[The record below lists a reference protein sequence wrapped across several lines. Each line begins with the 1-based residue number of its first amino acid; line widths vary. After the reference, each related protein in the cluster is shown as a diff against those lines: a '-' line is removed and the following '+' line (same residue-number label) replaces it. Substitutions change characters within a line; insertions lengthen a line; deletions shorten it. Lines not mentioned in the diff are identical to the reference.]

1 MTKACFAVVPIPV
14 EVYGVALSSLKQ
26 KTEIMTDTVQSTVQL
41 DSPAPGGI
49 DFANTPIYMDN
60 IWEKKIIG
68 KVSDGIILETIFH
81 WICWDETA
89 AVIVERISVNG
100 AIVADVVAYIFP
112 TSWITDIVLNTNW
125 LQIIK

>member
-1 MTKACFAVVPIPV
+1 MTN
-14 EVYGVALSSLKQ
+14 
-26 KTEIMTDTVQSTVQL
+26 TVQSTVQL
-41 DSPAPGGI
+41 DSPAPGGK

-60 IWEKKIIG
+60 IWKKKIIG

-81 WICWDETA
+81 WIRWDEIA

-100 AIVADVVAYIFP
+100 AIVADVVAH
-112 TSWITDIVLNTNW
+112 IVLNTNW

>member
-1 MTKACFAVVPIPV
+1 LTKACFAVVPIPV

-81 WICWDETA
+81 
-89 AVIVERISVNG
+89 
-100 AIVADVVAYIFP
+100 
-112 TSWITDIVLNTNW
+112 
-125 LQIIK
+125 